1 MNLNSYLHVASDE
14 DEKRKF
20 FVDLIWKYSGGDQGY
35 SDIEIAEESL
45 TLLLAATDTSTAAAC
60 FTLTL
65 LSQHRAVQE
74 KVYQE

>member
-1 MNLNSYLHVASDE
+1 MQNVILFYI
-14 DEKRKF
+14 DEKDRAF
-20 FVDLIWKYSGGDQGY
+20 FIDLLSMYSGGDQGY

-65 LSQHRAVQE
+65 LSQHSDVQE